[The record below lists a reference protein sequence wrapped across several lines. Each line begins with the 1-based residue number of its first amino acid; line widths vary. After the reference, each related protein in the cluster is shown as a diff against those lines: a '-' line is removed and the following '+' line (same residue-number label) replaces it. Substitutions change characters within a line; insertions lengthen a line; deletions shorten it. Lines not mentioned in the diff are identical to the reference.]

1 MLFNHLF
8 ASRDDFRDFLRS
20 KKFDVS
26 EVPIID
32 DYFSFNN
39 QQEVGYII
47 SINGTLNKIIGFI
60 FCAFKKNQSEIISSK
75 IEHIFSIMNNAI
87 PYSNYDNKV
96 TAIFVFKDEKVS
108 VIIKNLLHIIVD
120 STDIVNMLVSDIS
133 FSFKSSIKFNKLS
146 LIFDENTQLHFE
158 NFYKIPYTEENLKE
172 IQMLNTVKYNLSAVR
187 YQAALNHN
195 YSQSTI
201 AEYMSNN
208 YVGVMLSSVV
218 NRTQPLRLLVNQPTV
233 DMSRK
238 VNNDGKFFGQERI
251 TYPVKDN
258 SKAEKLLDHI
268 LINEWSKN
276 IIQLINIL
284 ILYQSTI
291 NNLKIEH
298 FSINLPILN
307 DRKKDLDNFE
317 LFNIVSAGVTNF
329 ASHENFKI
337 TFGRLVQLQVK
348 DGNTVLYNYDQKF
361 NNINEAYLHFLE
373 YFKSRI
379 VQKIPEQEINDNTF
393 KLLAMLNI

>member
-1 MLFNHLF
+1 MLFEQLKLN
-8 ASRDDFRDFLRS
+8 RDDFKDFLQS
-20 KKFDVS
+20 KKFEIT

-96 TAIFVFKDEKVS
+96 TAIFVFKDGKVS

-120 STDIVNMLVSDIS
+120 STDIVNMLVADIS
-133 FSFKSSIKFNKLS
+133 FSFKSTIKFNKIS
-146 LIFDENTQLHFE
+146 LLFDEKTQLYFE
-158 NFYKIPYTEENLKE
+158 NFYNIPYTEENLKE
-172 IQMLNTVKYNLSAVR
+172 IQRLNNVKYNLSCVR

-195 YSQSTI
+195 YNQ
-201 AEYMSNN
+201 ADVADYMNKN

-218 NRTQPLRLLVNQPTV
+218 NRTQPLRLLVKEPTV

-238 VNNDGKFFGQERI
+238 VSDEGKFFGQERI
-251 TYPVKDN
+251 TYPVKYN
-258 SKAEKLLDHI
+258 KKAEELLDHM
-268 LINEWSKN
+268 LINDWSKHS
-276 IIQLINIL
+276 IQLINAL

-298 FSINLPILN
+298 FSINMPILDN
-307 DRKKDLDNFE
+307 KKKYLNNFE
-317 LFNIVSAGVTNF
+317 LFNIVSDGVTNF
-329 ASHENFKI
+329 ANHDSFKI
-337 TFGRLVQLQVK
+337 TFGTLVQLQVK
-348 DGNTVLYNYDQKF
+348 DGNAAIYNYDQKF

-373 YFKSRI
+373 YFKKRI
-379 VQKIPEQEINDNTF
+379 LEKIPEQEMNDNTF

>member
-1 MLFNHLF
+1 MLFEQLKLN
-8 ASRDDFRDFLRS
+8 RDDFKDFLQS
-20 KKFDVS
+20 KKFEIT

-284 ILYQSTI
+284 IFYQSTI